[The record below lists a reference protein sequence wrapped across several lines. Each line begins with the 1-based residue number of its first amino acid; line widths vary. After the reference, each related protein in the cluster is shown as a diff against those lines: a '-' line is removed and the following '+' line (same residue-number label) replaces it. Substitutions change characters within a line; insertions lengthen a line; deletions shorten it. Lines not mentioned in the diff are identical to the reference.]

1 MNISPISR
9 SAVYGLW
16 MFPSPSRTRSRW
28 VNMWTSVWTVF
39 SPPPP
44 LGYCLI
50 IRRTAEWWMGE
61 LYQIALWRSHEI
73 CTQSCGQIWKQCFII
88 FKWKVQ
94 YSEKSFQALS
104 QSSKCLIVLWHF
116 LNLSKWDICPHRSS
130 LSGSIV
136 YSQFLTLTL
145 FTCLVVVKLWCWSMK
160 SEVLFLQTSAGT
172 EWVVVPTWS
181 RPGHNQ

>member
-16 MFPSPSRTRSRW
+16 LFLSPSRTRSRW

-50 IRRTAEWWMGE
+50 IRRTAQWWMGE

-73 CTQSCGQIWKQCFII
+73 CTQSCGQIWKQCFTI
-88 FKWKVQ
+88 FLLSHSWK
-94 YSEKSFQALS
+94 
-104 QSSKCLIVLWHF
+104 CPIVLWHF

-136 YSQFLTLTL
+136 YSHILTSSNIVYMSG
-145 FTCLVVVKLWCWSMK
+145 CCDAGAWSQK
-160 SEVLFLQTSAGT
+160 FYFSKPVQGPSGR
-172 EWVVVPTWS
+172 WS
-181 RPGHNQ
+181 PPGVGQVTTNNPCRLSSCRAH